1 MNHFYHQNILI
12 KGFSSFD
19 RLMMRKQ
26 FDLGSCIGWMVDASW
41 EWKGGISDG
50 PLLAGSED
58 PGVPVPLMQWMAL
71 PGLKLWG
78 RWWGGY
84 WKVRGAKHVKMPPA
98 LRSQKPIYVLPI
110 QGNVSYLVE
119 GKQECAKCRL
129 GFFLLSAK
137 KSPKHS
143 PNSTYDYLE
152 LSKSKLKYISS
163 ETSSCRHLKF
173 RPSNQ
178 QSQNWDIFFSA
189 QYSKLNFLGFVG
201 KQTKRCS

>member
-110 QGNVSYLVE
+110 QGNVSYLV
-119 GKQECAKCRL
+119 G
-129 GFFLLSAK
+129 GN
-137 KSPKHS
+137 KSV
-143 PNSTYDYLE
+143 PNTYSGVCLTVCKEITNKFTQQYDHPE
-152 LSKSKLKYISS
+152 SKSKLKYVSS

-201 KQTKRCS
+201 KQTKQCS